1 MQKKVKLEG
10 MNLLEL
16 EKEIELLTKKKQD
29 FERNRTLCVIVF
41 VLLAYYTYQGYK
53 NDQPAFWFYILM
65 VVLLVVCAAICYY
78 DTMQV
83 KKYLAQVQPLEE
95 KARALRAEKMQNE
108 DEGSTDYIE
117 DDDSDDEAEDSGDG
131 ESGESDE

>member
-1 MQKKVKLEG
+1 MQKKAKLEG
-10 MNLLEL
+10 MELLEL
-16 EKEIELLTKKKQD
+16 EKKIELLTKKKQD

-65 VVLLVVCAAICYY
+65 GVLLAVCAGICYY

-95 KARALRAEKMQNE
+95 EARTLRAEKMQRE
-108 DEGSTDYIE
+108 DEGSVAGIEEDE
-117 DDDSDDEAEDSGDG
+117 DDADDEADGD
-131 ESGESDE
+131 SGESDE